1 MQGQPQ
7 RDTQTIGPELAGMTA
22 ERCPPMERRSRPR
35 IPVRWT
41 VYIRRRGL
49 PRMVEAETRDISTR
63 GLYCVSGEV
72 FQPGEMLDCTL
83 EVPTYQPGSLDAV
96 MYLVFTAKVLRAEP
110 VRTQEW
116 GIGCVFDNYSVSILR
131 SPEEAPYPVP
141 SPGSQL

>member
-7 RDTQTIGPELAGMTA
+7 RETQTIGPDLAGMTS
-22 ERCPPMERRSRPR
+22 ERRPDADRRSRPR

-41 VYIRRRGL
+41 VYIRRRGCPGL
-49 PRMVEAETRDISTR
+49 VEAETRNISTR
-63 GLYCVSGEV
+63 GLYCISGET

-83 EVPTYQPGSLDAV
+83 EVPTYEPGTPDAV

-110 VRTQEW
+110 VHTQEW

-131 SPEEAPYPVP
+131 SPEEAPYSLP
-141 SPGSQL
+141 